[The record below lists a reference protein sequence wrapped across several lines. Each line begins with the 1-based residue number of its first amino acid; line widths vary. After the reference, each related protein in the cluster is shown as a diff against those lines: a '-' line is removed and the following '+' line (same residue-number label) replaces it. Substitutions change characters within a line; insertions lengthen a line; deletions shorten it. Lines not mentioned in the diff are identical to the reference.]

1 MKVFFLF
8 TGEKKEHSI
17 IYTHNVPTIS
27 YYDIKIIY
35 SYRESVD
42 MGSHP
47 LVIPRVCQFIS

>member
-8 TGEKKEHSI
+8 IGEKKEHSM

-27 YYDIKIIY
+27 YYDIKIY